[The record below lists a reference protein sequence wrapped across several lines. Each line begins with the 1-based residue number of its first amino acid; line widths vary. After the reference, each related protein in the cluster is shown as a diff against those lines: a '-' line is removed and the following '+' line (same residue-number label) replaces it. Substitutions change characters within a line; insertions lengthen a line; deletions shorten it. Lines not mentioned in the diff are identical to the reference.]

1 MSDHNTSE
9 TLLLQQKDTNFIHNI
24 NKNDVERLNDENDQ
38 INKDEANKLFVLID
52 QLNNQHNTNY
62 NTDTSSSIYSNTNS
76 IQSSTNNSKTTFN
89 DQTDN
94 INGSFSLLK
103 INENTNNHNE
113 DNSLNLSNDSMLS
126 SPSLSTNDDK
136 NFIMSNEQDSTTTTI
151 TTNTIIANNNLT
163 PENGNFSVNELNR
176 RLNGLANNNSNSS
189 NETTKIPKFNGNG
202 TTTITRIPRIPNLKS
217 SNAFPAQPEVV
228 APTTLGLTSKS
239 RSTAISPS
247 RSTATVET
255 SNKNQTTSN
264 LVRPTKIATNRVTRS
279 SSKSSCVNG
288 SDNNTTS
295 NKLNNV
301 KTNVDSLNT
310 TQQVQHQL
318 PKRGLSSCSV
328 NKSVRSLS
336 VSSPN
341 DDSFNESDFNIDG
354 TKTVRYVVRHK
365 PKESQ
370 VKIFSEKVKIKNV
383 SSKIGSFDKAN
394 HVPGG
399 GNVQVNIILIFFFG
413 I

>member
-1 MSDHNTSE
+1 M
-9 TLLLQQKDTNFIHNI
+9 
-24 NKNDVERLNDENDQ
+24 
-38 INKDEANKLFVLID
+38 ID
-52 QLNNQHNTNY
+52 QLNNQNNTNY
-62 NTDTSSSIYSNTNS
+62 NTDTSSSIYSNSNS

-89 DQTDN
+89 DQADN

-103 INENTNNHNE
+103 INENNVNNNTNNNNNNE

-136 NFIMSNEQDSTTTTI
+136 NFMMSNENDSTTTTTI
-151 TTNTIIANNNLT
+151 TNTIITNNNLT
-163 PENGNFSVNELNR
+163 PENGNFSVSELNR

-189 NETTKIPKFNGNG
+189 NETSKIPKLNGNNVTG
-202 TTTITRIPRIPNLKS
+202 TMTRIPRIPNLKS

-228 APTTLGLTSKS
+228 APTTLSLTSKS

-247 RSTATVET
+247 RSTPTVET
-255 SNKNQTTSN
+255 KNQTTSN

-288 SDNNTTS
+288 SDNTN
-295 NKLNNV
+295 NKLINHV
-301 KTNVDSLNT
+301 KTNGDSLNS

-318 PKRGLSSCSV
+318 PKRGISSCSV

-341 DDSFNESDFNIDG
+341 DDSFNESDFNLDG

-370 VKIFSEKVKIKNV
+370 VKIFSEKVKIKNI

-399 GNVQVNIILIFFFG
+399 GNVQVIYIFYFY